1 MNTDYKDN
9 SNVLEAMDSLVEF
22 LKLEPNKKDEKFV
35 DENGTE
41 YRYLGSA
48 YLLWDLRENNERE
61 NSKDYPVITPKELL
75 ESEPLDYPHAL
86 EKVLYFESETHQ
98 VSAIVSVNQD
108 G

>member
-1 MNTDYKDN
+1 MNTDYNDN
-9 SNVLEAMDSLVEF
+9 SNMMEAMDDLVDF
-22 LKLEPNKKDEKFV
+22 LQLEPNKKDKKFV

-61 NSKDYPVITPKELL
+61 QSEGYPKITPKELL
-75 ESEPLDYPHAL
+75 ESNPLDYPHTL

-98 VSAIVSVNQD
+98 VSVAVNVNQD

>member
-1 MNTDYKDN
+1 MNTDYNDN
-9 SNVLEAMDSLVEF
+9 SNMMEAMDDLVDF
-22 LKLEPNKKDEKFV
+22 LQLEPNKKDKKFV

-61 NSKDYPVITPKELL
+61 NSKGYPVITPKELL
-75 ESEPLDYPHAL
+75 ESEPLDYPHL
-86 EKVLYFESETHQ
+86 FEKVLYFESETHQ
-98 VSAIVSVNQD
+98 VSVAVNVNQD